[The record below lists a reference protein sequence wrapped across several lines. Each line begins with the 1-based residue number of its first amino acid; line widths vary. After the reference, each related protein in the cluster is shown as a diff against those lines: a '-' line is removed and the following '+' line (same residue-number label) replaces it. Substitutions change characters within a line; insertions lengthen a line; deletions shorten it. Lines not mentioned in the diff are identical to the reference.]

1 MKLFITSHPNGQL
14 THTEVE
20 LPERFL
26 GLSVELESGAIF
38 QIDTTDD
45 NEEALEIR
53 EATFRKISITPAS
66 SNSIQLK
73 GNI

>member
-26 GLSVELESGAIF
+26 GLSIELDNGHIF

-45 NEEALEIR
+45 KEEAIEVR
-53 EATFRKISITPAS
+53 EATFRSLSITPRS
-66 SNSIQLK
+66 SNSIVLK
-73 GNI
+73 GV